1 MRGPV
6 RRGRVP
12 TRDGPRCRGWPR
24 AVWPL
29 ACEGWSGVLLV
40 ARTLL
45 GKALRLAPW
54 SGFLPWASS
63 DVVARLV
70 EESAA
75 DEASFETAVGLE
87 SAVYAR
93 VDVPESQRASE
104 LVAESVVVEP
114 LEIGSRAVESVL
126 HGCRC

>member
-1 MRGPV
+1 M
-6 RRGRVP
+6 
-12 TRDGPRCRGWPR
+12 
-24 AVWPL
+24 
-29 ACEGWSGVLLV
+29 

-45 GKALRLAPW
+45 GKAVRLAPW

-75 DEASFETAVGLE
+75 DEASIKTAVGLE

-93 VDVPESQRASE
+93 VDVPESQRTSE

-114 LEIGSRAVESVL
+114 LEIAFRGSMLNSWAVA
-126 HGCRC
+126 